1 MYCLGEE
8 ETKLNESEGYTF
20 KFKLVVWIFV
30 LPSICFLVA
39 GALWHIKTLLFL
51 AQAKSVKG
59 TVIEVV
65 PISRDSPESRSLL
78 RVTKVVFREETTK
91 HRYELIPHSGFSVTD
106 YNEDERIT
114 VFYDVENPRK
124 AKIGDFEELFL
135 YGTIIFLLGVV
146 LFLCGWLLIRNDVIY
161 YDKTKCEDT

>member
-1 MYCLGEE
+1 LGAEE
-8 ETKLNESEGYTF
+8 AKLNQSEGYTF

-65 PISRDSPESRSLL
+65 PISKNNPESRSLL

-91 HRYELIPHSGFSVTD
+91 QRYEFIPHSGFSLTD

-114 VFYDVENPRK
+114 VFYEAENPK
-124 AKIGDFEELFL
+124 KTKIGDFEELFL
-135 YGTIIFLLGVV
+135 YGTIILLLGAI
-146 LFLCGWLLIRNDVIY
+146 LFLCGWLLIRNEVIY
-161 YDKTKCEDT
+161 YD